1 MLPFYGKKPK
11 PTKQIERHKKLE
23 TINITLRVNQP
34 TYRKLANIIQA
45 KNSTLSQELNYR
57 LSATLEEPV
66 FDIVELNELWAVKCD
81 VDRLGNLLRWALKEK
96 REIDENLLIEL
107 DEKVTA
113 LRDEFREILTQA
125 HKRRLLR

>member
-1 MLPFYGKKPK
+1 
-11 PTKQIERHKKLE
+11 
-23 TINITLRVNQP
+23 
-34 TYRKLANIIQA
+34 LANIIQA